1 MINTFY
7 ALIGFFV
14 GGNLLQM
21 IFTLDH
27 KINEENIESI
37 RDRWQ
42 HYHALITVLF
52 WAIILCNSIFY
63 YNYPL
68 PYYLTFV
75 GTPLSHLAYHVT
87 IVCFTL
93 YIGASFSYYVRR
105 IFFKD

>member
-27 KINEENIESI
+27 KINEEKIDFI
-37 RDRWQ
+37 RERLQ
-42 HYHALITVLF
+42 HFHALFTVLF
-52 WAIILCNSIFY
+52 WAVTLGDSIFY
-63 YNYPL
+63 YYNPL

-87 IVCFTL
+87 IVAFSL
-93 YIGASFSYYVRR
+93 YLGASFTYYVRR

>member
-14 GGNLLQM
+14 GGNLLQI

-27 KINEENIESI
+27 KINEETLEPI
-37 RDRWQ
+37 RERLQ
-42 HYHALITVLF
+42 HFHALVTVLF
-52 WAIILCNSIFY
+52 WAVTLGDSIFY
-63 YNYPL
+63 YYHPL

-75 GTPLSHLAYHVT
+75 GTPLSHFAYHVT
-87 IVCFTL
+87 IVSFSL
-93 YIGASFSYYVRR
+93 YVGASFSYYVRR

>member
-27 KINEENIESI
+27 KIGEETNESFRE
-37 RDRWQ
+37 RLQ
-42 HYHALITVLF
+42 HFHALVTVLF
-52 WAIILCNSIFY
+52 WAITIADSIFY
-63 YNYPL
+63 YYYPL

-75 GTPLSHLAYHVT
+75 GTPLSHFAYHVT
-87 IVCFTL
+87 IVSFSV
-93 YIGASFSYYVRR
+93 YIGASFIYYVRR

>member
-21 IFTLDH
+21 VFTLDH
-27 KINEENIESI
+27 KIAEEKIDI
-37 RDRWQ
+37 IKDRLQ
-42 HYHALITVLF
+42 HFHALATVLF
-52 WAIILCNSIFY
+52 WAVTLGVSIFY
-63 YNYPL
+63 YYYPL

-75 GTPLSHLAYHVT
+75 GTPLSHLAYHFT

-93 YIGASFSYYVRR
+93 YIGASFNYYVRR
-105 IFFKD
+105 IFF